1 MTSLFDRELTQMERE
16 VRDLKTIHQR
26 GLGATRFYRKSY
38 TINGAS
44 SGFHTIEVHLADGE
58 LTPAIITAHIRTQTP
73 VFSSYSRVDPQSYGA
88 NILVYNY
95 TAGDVQI
102 EIISTAQI
110 QEIIPE

>member
-1 MTSLFDRELTQMERE
+1 MTNLFDRELTQMEHE

-44 SGFHTIEVHLADGE
+44 SGFHTIEVHLAEGE

-73 VFSSYSRVDPQSYGA
+73 VFTAHSHVDQQSYGA
-88 NILVYNY
+88 SILIYNY
-95 TAGDVQI
+95 TAGDIQI

>member
-1 MTSLFDRELTQMERE
+1 MTSLFDRELTQMEHE

-44 SGFHTIEVHLADGE
+44 SGFHTVEVHLAEGE
-58 LTPAIITAHIRTQTP
+58 PTPAIITAHIRTQTP
-73 VFSSYSRVDPQSYGA
+73 VFSAHSRIDQQSYGA
-88 NILVYNY
+88 SVLVYSY
-95 TAGDVQI
+95 TAGDIQI